1 MGEAEVL
8 LVQLRALEQRVDELQ
23 LTHQLISSLDKN
35 LAVQVMVLENIK
47 EENRRQNQQLQD
59 FAVMVAKINENV
71 LNIAQNQREQSL
83 QLEAYS
89 QRLFCV
95 EAELSAEKKRFL
107 INTADLQRETTLAKL
122 KGTTTKIGIPA
133 GLGVLLYELI
143 QKFLG
148 K

>member
-89 QRLFCV
+89 QRLSSV

-107 INTADLQRETTLAKL
+107 INTADLQRETALAKL
-122 KGTTTKIGIPA
+122 KDTTTKIGIPA

>member
-89 QRLFCV
+89 QRLSSV

-122 KGTTTKIGIPA
+122 KDTTTKIGIPA

>member
-1 MGEAEVL
+1 MSEAEVL

-59 FAVMVAKINENV
+59 FAAMVAKINENV

-89 QRLFCV
+89 QRLSSI
-95 EAELSAEKKRFL
+95 ETELSAEKKRFL